1 MNELE
6 QAFDDRKH
14 GKYDACFPVIRRYAE
29 AGDAEAQFEL
39 ARSLEME
46 CGLSEDIPAA
56 IEWYRKAHANGH
68 PHAALALALMLDPD
82 NILYTEK
89 IQKSAEEAAKFYR
102 LAFEEYQRRAA
113 QGIYEFMYSLMNCYA
128 SGWGT
133 EVNIGEAQRL
143 HEQLAA
149 VGYNPYSNRCEEEL
163 IEWYRVKREEM
174 IAWNR
179 AQRKEQTQD
188 G

>member
-6 QAFDDRKH
+6 QAIDDWKRR
-14 GKYDACFPVIRRYAE
+14 KYDACFPVIQRYAE
-29 AGDAEAQFEL
+29 AGDAEAQFLL
-39 ARSLEME
+39 AKSLEME
-46 CGLSEDIPAA
+46 WGLSEDIPAA

-68 PHAALALALMLDPD
+68 PHAALDLALILDPAF
-82 NILYTEK
+82 IHCRQEK

-133 EVNIGEAQRL
+133 EMNLEEASNLQDK
-143 HEQLAA
+143 LAA
-149 VGYNPYSNRCEEEL
+149 VGYNPYSNRCEKEL
-163 IEWYRVKREEM
+163 IEWYRVKREEL
-174 IAWNR
+174 IEWNR
-179 AQRKEQTQD
+179 AQRKE
-188 G
+188 